1 MAKNN
6 RCYLCLELFAY
17 QSSVFEKATHE
28 LLILNRKTFGRSL

>member
-6 RCYLCLELFAY
+6 RCYLELFAY

>member
-6 RCYLCLELFAY
+6 IYYLCLELFAY

-28 LLILNRKTFGRSL
+28 LLILNKKTLGRSL